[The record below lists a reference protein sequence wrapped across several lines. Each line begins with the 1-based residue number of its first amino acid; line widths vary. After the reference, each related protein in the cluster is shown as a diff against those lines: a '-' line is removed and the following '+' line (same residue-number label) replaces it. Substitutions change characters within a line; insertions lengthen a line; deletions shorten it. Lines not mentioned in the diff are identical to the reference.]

1 MDIIF
6 INHQKS
12 QCGVYEI
19 GKRIFELFD
28 KNILPV
34 KYFETGVNDEK
45 HFREIIENE
54 NPKYVICNYYP
65 DTLKYINK
73 NLFDS
78 YSNIKFVGI
87 IHDLLHPHMI
97 DFYNSLFDCW
107 IIHDTTN
114 PIVSKKKFTTIR
126 PIRRFEK
133 QSSDNKILNLGS
145 HGFGVS
151 PWKMFDS
158 IISKVHDEFDEVNI
172 NMNITQATF
181 GGSDDND
188 KFQLWRSIIKK
199 DKINLNITNTYFE
212 NEIDLIEFLS
222 KNDMN
227 IYFYNP
233 HNEYV
238 GVGGSADLAISSQT
252 SLVVNGTHMYR
263 HIHEYLGYYEQ
274 KNNLKEFLNN
284 KNIVGQMYEDW
295 NPHRMTIDYKKIIE
309 NL

>member
-19 GKRIFELFD
+19 GKRIHELFYQ
-28 KNILPV
+28 NILNV
-34 KYFETGVNDEK
+34 KYFETGVYDENS
-45 HFREIIENE
+45 FREIIENE

-73 NLFDS
+73 NLFNS
-78 YSNIKFVGI
+78 YGNIKFIGI

-97 DFYNSLFDCW
+97 DFYDSLFDCW

-114 PIVSKKKFTTIR
+114 TIPSKKKFTTIR

-133 QSSDNKILNLGS
+133 KYNENKILNLGS

-158 IISKVHDEFDEVNI
+158 IISKIHDEFDEVNI

-181 GGSDDND
+181 GGSDDSY
-188 KFQLWRSIIKK
+188 KFEIWKNIIKK
-199 DKINLNITNTYFE
+199 DNVNLNITNTYFE

-227 IYFYNP
+227 IYFYNSI
-233 HNEYV
+233 NEYI
-238 GVGGSADLAISSQT
+238 GVGGSADLAISAQS
-252 SLVVNGTHMYR
+252 SLVVNSTHMYR
-263 HIHEYLGYYEQ
+263 HIHEHLGYYEQ
-274 KNNLKEFLNN
+274 KNNFKNFLNN
-284 KNIVGQMYEDW
+284 SESVKNIYNLWTPEK
-295 NPHRMTIDYKKIIE
+295 MTIDYKNMIE
-309 NL
+309 SL

>member
-1 MDIIF
+1 MDIVF

-19 GKRIFELFD
+19 GKRIHELFD
-28 KNILPV
+28 QNILNI
-34 KYFETGVNDEK
+34 KYFETGVYDEK
-45 HFREIIENE
+45 LFREIIENE

-73 NLFDS
+73 NLFNS
-78 YSNIKFVGI
+78 YSNIKFIGI

-97 DFYNSLFDCW
+97 DFYDSLFDCW

-114 PIVSKKKFTTIR
+114 MIQSKKKFTTIR

-133 QSSDNKILNLGS
+133 KPIENKILNLGS

-158 IISKVHDEFDEVNI
+158 IISKIHDEFDEVNI

-181 GGSDDND
+181 GGADDSY
-188 KFQLWRSIIKK
+188 KFQIWKNIIKK
-199 DKINLNITNTYFE
+199 ENVSLNITNTYFE
-212 NEIDLIEFLS
+212 NEIDLINFLS
-222 KNDMN
+222 KNDLN

-238 GVGGSADLAISSQT
+238 GVGGSADLAISSQS
-252 SLVVNGTHMYR
+252 SLVVNKTHMYR

-284 KNIVGQMYEDW
+284 KNIVSQMYEDW
-295 NPHRMTIDYKKIIE
+295 NPHKMTIDYKKMIE
-309 NL
+309 SI